1 MNEENKP
8 KTIEDIVE
16 DLSHDKL
23 KEKFVSLY
31 KKYETITKNK
41 TLKITENVSNDTE
54 NLLDFTNHKIK
65 RRQQYLHKTYTKNA
79 TALNFLLSEM
89 LNNND
94 KNLQAYFTNINK
106 ELENEATTNNDL
118 PLTKI
123 YE

>member
-8 KTIEDIVE
+8 KTIEEIVE
-16 DLSHDKL
+16 ELDQEKL
-23 KEKFVSLY
+23 KQKFISLY
-31 KKYETITKNK
+31 KQYNKIVKDKTI
-41 TLKITENVSNDTE
+41 KITENVPNNTE
-54 NLLDFTNHKIK
+54 NLLDFTNYKIK

-123 YE
+123 YD